1 MSESQANWQ
10 LDRRI
15 SVGHLVTTITFLV
28 AMVMWGA
35 RLETRIALHDE
46 TLNRQPVTDSR
57 QDMETYRIR
66 KEIREELRRMNSKLD
81 RYFEHH
87 LKKSV

>member
-1 MSESQANWQ
+1 MSTPQPAWQ

-15 SVGHLVTTITFLV
+15 SVGHLITTITFVV

-46 TLNRQPVTDSR
+46 TLSRQPVTDSR
-57 QDMETYRIR
+57 QDMETHRIR
-66 KEIREELRRMNSKLD
+66 KEILEELHRINSKLD
-81 RYFEHH
+81 RYFELH
-87 LKKSV
+87 LKRTA